1 MCYINFGVFN
11 SWEFKNDLNFH
22 FSVPPTPQGRPGEGA
37 GGLRG
42 GLSPIPTK
50 IICYIASGVSIVL
63 NSKMIFIF
71 ITPNPHKG
79 VGIGDLEGS

>member
-1 MCYINFGVFN
+1 MILIFN
-11 SWEFKNDLNFH
+11 LGYPH
-22 FSVPPTPQGRPGEGA
+22 PPQGRPQGGA
-37 GGLRG
+37 RG
-42 GLSPIPTK
+42 GLSPIPPK

-71 ITPNPHKG
+71 ITPHLHKG